1 MRTDRVV
8 VVPYDESW
16 PAEFKKIKDELLPA
30 VGKYLTALEHVGST
44 SVRGLPAKPIIDL
57 DAVIPDYG
65 CFAAICRELSRIGY
79 QQEGCLGI
87 RDREAFRYSG
97 KPHLMIH
104 HLYVCPR
111 NSEELKRH
119 LLFRD
124 YLRIHPEEARH
135 YGKIKLEAAA
145 LFPDDIDA
153 YLEYKSPCV
162 REILK
167 RAGCDEL

>member
-16 PAEFKKIKDELLPA
+16 PCEFEKIKNELLPA
-30 VGKYLTALEHVGST
+30 AGKYLVAVEHVGST
-44 SVRGLPAKPIIDL
+44 SVGGLPAKPIIDL

-65 CFAAICRELSRIGY
+65 CFAAVRRELSRIGY
-79 QQEGCLGI
+79 RHEGCLGI
-87 RDREAFRYSG
+87 RDREAFAYSG
-97 KPHLMIH
+97 KPHLMTH
-104 HLYVCPR
+104 HLYVCPQ
-111 NSEELKRH
+111 NSEELRRH

-124 YLRIHPEEARH
+124 YLRSHPEEARH
-135 YGKIKLEAAA
+135 YGEVKREAAA
-145 LFPDDIDA
+145 LFPNDIDA

-167 RAGCDEL
+167 KAGREKE